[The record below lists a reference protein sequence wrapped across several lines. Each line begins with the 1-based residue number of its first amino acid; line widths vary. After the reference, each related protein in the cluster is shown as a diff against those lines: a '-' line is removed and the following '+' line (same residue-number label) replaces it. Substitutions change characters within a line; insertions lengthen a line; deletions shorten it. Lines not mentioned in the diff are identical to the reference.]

1 MGRLHGSNTGDL
13 LLLDSRRPHPG
24 WAQPLHTRMRAHTF
38 SDSAPISRHGS
49 QGLKHTFTFSCF
61 NLQNQTS
68 YFECLRSRPPWDLAS
83 PEDALEPGLLLMS
96 GLCEGPTRSAV
107 PGSRASREGRHR
119 RAWLPLQRRVIRD
132 QTADFAFVRTKCD
145 RPFRSSAGP
154 VRRGPGP
161 AGMGFYTWA
170 VLLPFH

>member
-1 MGRLHGSNTGDL
+1 MGTAA
-13 LLLDSRRPHPG
+13 PHTC
-24 WAQPLHTRMRAHTF
+24 LHTH
-38 SDSAPISRHGS
+38 SDSAPLSRRGS

-61 NLQNQTS
+61 NLKNQTS
-68 YFECLRSRPPWDLAS
+68 YFECLRSRPPWDLAG
-83 PEDALEPGLLLMS
+83 PEDALEPGLLL
-96 GLCEGPTRSAV
+96 GCVRGPRAPWY

-119 RAWLPLQRRVIRD
+119 RAWLLLQRRVIRD

-145 RPFRSSAGP
+145 RPSSSSAGP
-154 VRRGPGP
+154 VQRGPGP